1 MRIIAIRTLSAYA
14 AKHADAAKSLEYWTR
29 LMRQGD
35 WSTPAEVQASFSKAK
50 VLDHARIRFEI
61 RDGYYRLIVSFDFR
75 RKIAFV
81 KFIGTHAE
89 YDRIDPMTVE
99 MF

>member
-1 MRIIAIRTLSAYA
+1 MRIIAVSTLNAYA
-14 AKHADAAKSLEYWTR
+14 ARHPDAAKALEYWTR
-29 LMRQGD
+29 LVRQGD

-50 VLDHARIRFEI
+50 VLDGVRIRFEI
-61 RDGYYRLIVSFDFR
+61 RDGYYRLVVSFDFR

-89 YDRIDPMTVE
+89 YDRVDPMTVE